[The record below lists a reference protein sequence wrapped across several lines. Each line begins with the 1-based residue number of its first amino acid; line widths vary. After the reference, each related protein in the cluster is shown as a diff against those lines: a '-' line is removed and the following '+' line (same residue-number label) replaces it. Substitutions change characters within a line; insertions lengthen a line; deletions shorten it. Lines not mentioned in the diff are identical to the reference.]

1 MCQFRHA
8 HKCICIHTCT
18 KTHTYTHLHT
28 ARTYT
33 HMHTRMHTQCRSF
46 SGLLDDLGPL
56 YVATQTT
63 ARNPNTHT
71 RMYKHTH
78 THAHKHTSIH
88 NVAAF
93 FGLLDSPNPLNAAL
107 HTQTCTPAH
116 THTML
121 QLFWLAG
128 QPWPLVRSYTH
139 PNMHTCTHTHTH
151 NVAAFLACWTALAPC
166 TQLHTPKH
174 THLHAHTQTN
184 THTQRCSFFGLMDSP
199 GSLYV
204 GVPSMA
210 AIMSHELKGPPENPI
225 TVHSSECRH
234 AKLCLRSC

>member
-1 MCQFRHA
+1 
-8 HKCICIHTCT
+8 
-18 KTHTYTHLHT
+18 
-28 ARTYT
+28 
-33 HMHTRMHTQCRSF
+33 
-46 SGLLDDLGPL
+46 
-56 YVATQTT
+56 
-63 ARNPNTHT
+63 
-71 RMYKHTH
+71 
-78 THAHKHTSIH
+78 
-88 NVAAF
+88 
-93 FGLLDSPNPLNAAL
+93 
-107 HTQTCTPAH
+107 
-116 THTML
+116 
-121 QLFWLAG
+121 
-128 QPWPLVRSYTH
+128 
-139 PNMHTCTHTHTH
+139 MHTCTHTH

-234 AKLCLRSC
+234 AKLCLRSCWKFVELLCFRSSWKFAGLPENPSTWVHSCKCRQCTAASEEQTEGGLRSCWKLVGCLRTHPHECFPVSASKRKLSLRSCRKFVGLPENPSTTHSSMHKVRAEGGMVQFCIWSSVELARTV